1 VRARVYWLSAL
12 VAVII
17 IGVVV
22 LYPGVVPP
30 KSPPPASSPV
40 RDLRRTESSLTPQS
54 LPSRADRDAKGT
66 SQARAH
72 ASLPDAAAPLPPQ
85 NTKVKEVIA
94 QLKEDADRGVPQ
106 AACRLGEELMR
117 CWRVKQQS
125 AIRDQIISRVA
136 PADTASANATTN
148 QAADI
153 ASSIQK
159 DKDLCEGVSTAEGD
173 DAWRYLLRAALGGSA
188 AAQAQFAINP
198 PLSAEDAVGSLDGW
212 TAYRQYSPQFLRGS
226 IAAGNVRAMYLA
238 YFSAATGIGPGGQA
252 VGGQDPYQALVYA
265 QALLPLVDSQTARQ
279 IQRQLPALQAA
290 FPAQATQSALEAQD
304 LRTKYFGGKEPT
316 DVSSQVGAINPTACT
331 Q

>member
-1 VRARVYWLSAL
+1 VRTRAYWLSAL
-12 VAVII
+12 VAII
-17 IGVVV
+17 FIGVVV
-22 LYPGVVPP
+22 LYLGVVPP
-30 KSPPPASSPV
+30 ESPPPASRPV
-40 RDLRRTESSLTPQS
+40 PDLQRTESSLTPQT
-54 LPSRADRDAKGT
+54 LPARADRETKGT
-66 SQARAH
+66 SQARSQ
-72 ASLPDAAAPLPPQ
+72 ASLPNAMAPLPPQ

-94 QLKEDADRGVPQ
+94 QLREDADRGVPQ

-117 CWRVKQQS
+117 CWRVKQQA
-125 AIRDQIISRVA
+125 AIRDQILSRVTS
-136 PADTASANATTN
+136 ADTANANATT

-198 PLSAEDAVGSLDGW
+198 PLSVEDPVGSLDGW
-212 TAYRQYSPQFLRGS
+212 GAYRQYSPQFLRSS
-226 IAAGNVRAMYLA
+226 IQAGNVRAMYLA

-252 VGGQDPYQALVYA
+252 IGGQDPYQALVYA
-265 QALLPLVDSQTARQ
+265 QALLPLVDSQTAQQ

-290 FPAQATQSALEAQD
+290 VPAQATQTAQEAHD

>member
-1 VRARVYWLSAL
+1 VRTRAYWLFAL
-12 VAVII
+12 VAVIF
-17 IGVVV
+17 IGGVV
-22 LYPGVVPP
+22 LYLGGVPP
-30 KSPPPASSPV
+30 EGPPPASSPV
-40 RDLRRTESSLTPQS
+40 PHLQRTVSSLTPQT
-54 LPSRADRDAKGT
+54 LPARADRETKGT
-66 SQARAH
+66 SQARAQ
-72 ASLPDAAAPLPPQ
+72 ASFPNATGLLPPQ

-94 QLKEDADRGVPQ
+94 QLREDADRGVPQ

-125 AIRDQIISRVA
+125 AIRDQILSRVTS
-136 PADTASANATTN
+136 ADTASANATTN

-159 DKDLCEGVSTAEGD
+159 DKDLCEGVSTAEAD

-198 PLSAEDAVGSLDGW
+198 PLSAEDPVGSLDGW
-212 TAYRQYSPQFLRGS
+212 GAYRQYSPQFLRSS
-226 IAAGNVRAMYLA
+226 IQAGNVRAMYLA

-265 QALLPLVDSQTARQ
+265 QALLPLVDSQTAQQ

-290 FPAQATQSALEAQD
+290 VPTQATQTAQEAQD